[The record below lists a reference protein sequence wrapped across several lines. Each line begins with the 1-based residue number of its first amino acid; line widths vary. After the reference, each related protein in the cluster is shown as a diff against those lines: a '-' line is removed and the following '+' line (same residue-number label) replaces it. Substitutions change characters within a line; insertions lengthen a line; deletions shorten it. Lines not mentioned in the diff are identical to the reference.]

1 MKQEDIQ
8 KAMEALGKA
17 NIHIAGDFVMEKH
30 VEYEVANV
38 EAGGIG
44 IQVVNGK
51 NKDEYMG
58 TLTNEVLGKAVK
70 QVQSMF
76 WGQSSYAV
84 IFCAVRDYYNYG
96 ENISLFEEEMNG
108 IAQSLR
114 LDYPCPPHTIISCF
128 HNNPYLRLHV
138 SKWENHQVKPRSVN
152 LVKAFVTI
160 VNELQKE

>member
-1 MKQEDIQ
+1 MK
-8 KAMEALGKA
+8 KSNEALGVTFHGNVTFNGPMFDIHDNQQVTIVNA
-17 NIHIAGDFVMEKH
+17 NKKEDVTEDISME
-30 VEYEVANV
+30 
-38 EAGGIG
+38 
-44 IQVVNGK
+44 
-51 NKDEYMG
+51 
-58 TLTNEVLGKAVK
+58 LLGKAVK
-70 QVQSMF
+70 RVQSMF